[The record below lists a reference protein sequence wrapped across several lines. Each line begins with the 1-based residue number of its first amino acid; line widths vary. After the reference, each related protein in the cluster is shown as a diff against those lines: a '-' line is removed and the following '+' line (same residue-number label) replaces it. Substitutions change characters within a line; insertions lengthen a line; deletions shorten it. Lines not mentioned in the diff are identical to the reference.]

1 MIIVKLRPNRRFY
14 RTASRL
20 IFLYGMKSRVIK
32 RYHAQ
37 KMSVVE
43 IYILR
48 WMYGIIRRDNMRNKD
63 ILDKLYIAPKKKFRE
78 NCI

>member
-1 MIIVKLRPNRRFY
+1 MIIVPLRPNRRFY
-14 RTASRL
+14 RTAIRL
-20 IFLYGMKSRVIK
+20 ILLYGMESRVIK

-63 ILDKLYIAPKKKFRE
+63 ILDKLYIAPKKKF
-78 NCI
+78 